1 MKRFLNK
8 VVWITGASS
17 GIGEATVYEFAKEG
31 AKLVISARR
40 EEELQRVKKN
50 TGLPDTDVLVLPIDV
65 EKQAE
70 FPAKVQEVVK
80 HFGTIDVLFN
90 NAGISQRSSVIESEM
105 EVYHKIMDINFFG
118 VVALTKAVLPV
129 MLKQKSGNIAVTSSV
144 SGKLGTPMRSGYCAT
159 KHALHGFFDSLRA
172 EVWKENI
179 NVTILCP
186 GYIHTNISINAISG
200 DGGKHGKMDQNQA
213 QGISPED
220 CAKSIVNAIAQN
232 KQEVYIGRKEVLG
245 VYLKRFFPALLSKI
259 MRNQMPK

>member
-1 MKRFLNK
+1 MKRFSNK

-50 TGLPDTDVLVLPIDV
+50 TNLPHADVLVLPLDS
-65 EKQAE
+65 EKSEE
-70 FPAKVQEVVK
+70 FPAKVKEVLK
-80 HFGTIDVLFN
+80 HFDTIDVLFN
-90 NAGISQRSSVIESEM
+90 NAGISQRSSVMESDM

-129 MLKQKSGNIAVTSSV
+129 MLKQKSGHIAVTSSI

-159 KHALHGFFDSLRA
+159 KHALHGFFDSLRS
-172 EVWKENI
+172 EVWKENVG
-179 NVTILCP
+179 VTIVCP

-200 DGGKHGKMDQNQA
+200 DGSKHGKMDQNQA
-213 QGISPED
+213 SGISAED
-220 CAKSIVNAIAQN
+220 CAASIVNAIY
-232 KQEVYIGRKEVLG
+232 KGKEEIYIGRKEVLG
-245 VYLKRFFPALLSKI
+245 VYLKRFFPSLLSRI
-259 MRNQMPK
+259 LRNQAPK

>member
-17 GIGEATVYEFAKEG
+17 GIGEATVYAFAKEG
-31 AKLVISARR
+31 AKLVLSARR

-50 TGLPDTDVLVLPIDV
+50 TGLPDSDVLVLPIDV
-65 EKQAE
+65 EKQKE
-70 FPAKVQEVVK
+70 FPSKVQEVVK

-90 NAGISQRSSVIESEM
+90 NAGISQRSSVLESDM

-118 VVALTKAVLPV
+118 VVSLTKAVLPI
-129 MLKQKSGNIAVTSSV
+129 MLQQKSGNIAVTSSV
-144 SGKLGTPMRSGYCAT
+144 SGKVGTPMRSGYCAT

-172 EVWKENI
+172 EVWKENVNI
-179 NVTILCP
+179 TIVCP
-186 GYIHTNISINAISG
+186 GYINTNISINAISG

-213 QGISPED
+213 TGISPED
-220 CAKSIVNAIAQN
+220 CAESIVNAIASN
-232 KQEVYIGRKEVLG
+232 KQEVYIGRKEVLAI
-245 VYLKRFFPALLSKI
+245 YLKRFFPGLLSKI

>member
-65 EKQAE
+65 EKQEE
-70 FPAKVQEVVK
+70 FPAKVKEVVA

-90 NAGISQRSSVIESEM
+90 NAGISQRSSVLDSDM

-118 VVALTKAVLPV
+118 VVALTKAVLPI
-129 MLKQKSGNIAVTSSV
+129 MLKQKSGSIAITSSV
-144 SGKLGTPMRSGYCAT
+144 SGKIGTPMRSGYCAT
-159 KHALHGFFDSLRA
+159 KHALHGFFDSLRS
-172 EVWKENI
+172 EVWKENVNI
-179 NVTILCP
+179 TIVCP
-186 GYIHTNISINAISG
+186 GYIHTNISVNAISG
-200 DGGKHGKMDQNQA
+200 DGSKHGKMDQNQA
-213 QGISPED
+213 QGISPEA
-220 CAKSIVNAIAQN
+220 CAESIVNAIAKGKEEIN
-232 KQEVYIGRKEVLG
+232 IGRKEIL
-245 VYLKRFFPALLSKI
+245 AI
-259 MRNQMPK
+259 

>member
-40 EEELQRVKKN
+40 EEELLRVKKN
-50 TGLPDTDVLVLPIDV
+50 TNLPEADILVLPIDV
-65 EKQAE
+65 EKQGE
-70 FPAKVQEVVK
+70 FPAKVNQVVK

-90 NAGISQRSSVIESEM
+90 NAGISQRSSVLESDM
-105 EVYHKIMDINFFG
+105 EVYHKIMEINFFG
-118 VVALTKAVLPV
+118 VVALTKAVLPI
-129 MLKQKSGNIAVTSSV
+129 MLKQKSGSIAVTSSV

-179 NVTILCP
+179 NITIICP
-186 GYIHTNISINAISG
+186 GYIRTSISINAISG
-200 DGGKHGKMDQNQA
+200 DGSKHGRMDQNQA
-213 QGISPED
+213 TGISPED
-220 CAKSIVNAIAQN
+220 CAENIVNAIA
-232 KQEVYIGRKEVLG
+232 KGKEEVYIGRKEVLG
-245 VYLKRFFPALLSKI
+245 VYLKRFFPRILSKI